1 MKGTAMEQNKAIE
14 KYCNDLIMNMNA
26 FRQMDPEEKKK
37 DMCYGAFLTAFLIVI
52 PMIVM
57 IIFMVLE
64 KHLWGILISAASVAF
79 ALFYGLSRRKQIIRS
94 FYQNENGADLVD
106 LEQSTGNLQEAAD
119 NTRCI
124 AANLPA
130 EKEIFNLIYNWLCNR
145 KLLDNG
151 ERLRIIRAGHDDLSG
166 LVDPQYLPAGDVL
179 LIMTPEREPDSW
191 QRVRLEMNIM
201 QMVFLLNL
209 MKKEDTAEKEEKP
222 EYSGEW
228 SGWVTK

>member
-37 DMCYGAFLTAFLIVI
+37 DMRYGAFLTAFLIVI

-106 LEQSTGNLQEAAD
+106 LEQSTGNLQEAKTIYVNTLNVYEILNAD
-119 NTRCI
+119 KLVITK
-124 AANLPA
+124 AALQA
-130 EKEIFNLIYNWLCNR
+130 VEE
-145 KLLDNG
+145 
-151 ERLRIIRAGHDDLSG
+151 
-166 LVDPQYLPAGDVL
+166 
-179 LIMTPEREPDSW
+179 
-191 QRVRLEMNIM
+191 
-201 QMVFLLNL
+201 VF
-209 MKKEDTAEKEEKP
+209 A
-222 EYSGEW
+222 
-228 SGWVTK
+228 